1 METTTSCEIN
11 FAPKVPTVG
20 ELVAADYRKADVFKK
35 YGIDFCCGG
44 KKSVEKS
51 CAEAGVDYVAVM
63 TELLNIENASAKP
76 SQRYNEWKLDFLAD
90 YIVNTHHSYVRTA
103 VPLLIAYTQRVAERH
118 GDTQPAL
125 VEIAAIFQTVAD
137 EMTMHMVKEEKMLFP
152 FIKQLAHAH
161 QTGTPL
167 PRAPFG
173 SVDNPIH
180 MMEHEHETVGEA
192 MRRIAKL
199 TNNFTPP
206 ANACNTYKVTF
217 AKLQEFENDL
227 HEHVHLENNVLFP
240 RAIALEK
247 ALQN

>member
-1 METTTSCEIN
+1 METKTSCEIN
-11 FAPKVPTVG
+11 FAPKTPTVG

-51 CAEAGVDYVAVM
+51 CAEAGVDYPTVM
-63 TELLNIENASAKP
+63 SELLNIENAPAKP

-90 YIVNTHHSYVRTA
+90 YIVNTHHNYVRTA
-103 VPLLIAYTQRVAERH
+103 IPLLIAYTQRVAERH

-125 VEIAAIFQTVAD
+125 IEIAAIFQTVAD
-137 EMTMHMVKEEKMLFP
+137 EMAMHMVKEEKMLFP
-152 FIKQLAHAH
+152 FIKQLALA
-161 QTGTPL
+161 QQNGMPMQ
-167 PRAPFG
+167 RAPFG

-180 MMEHEHETVGEA
+180 MMEHEHEVVGDA
-192 MRRIAKL
+192 MHRIAKL

-206 ANACNTYKVTF
+206 AHACNTYKVTF

-240 RAIALEK
+240 RAMALEK
-247 ALQN
+247 ALHN